1 MNENPTQT
9 KPIFTKGLKGVIA
22 NETGLSDVRGEE
34 GRLLYCGYEIEDLVD
49 LCNFTEIIY
58 LLLNKRLPNREELAG
73 LQERLRN
80 DRELPQPIL
89 DFFKTATKKARP
101 MSALRT
107 AVSMLGM
114 YDDRTKDPSQMKE
127 IGLSL
132 IAKIPVMAAYYYR
145 ICQGLDLPPIR
156 TDLGEAEHFLWLLK
170 GKEPDPAE
178 AHILD
183 VAYILHADHGMNAS
197 TFAGRVTASTLSDM
211 YSSITTALGTLKGPL
226 HGGANEAVIEML
238 KEIGEEENVEAYI
251 NDKLARHEKIF
262 GMGHRVYKTLDPRAP
277 QLRRIAIRLTQTIGE
292 PKWIRMSDMIAK
304 MMRSR
309 KNLNANVDFYSATV
323 YYSLGIPTRM
333 FTTVF
338 AIARAAGW
346 VAQILEQLED
356 NTLFRPLSKYTGPD
370 EPLLVPVLDMR

>member
-1 MNENPTQT
+1 MNENTNQT
-9 KPIFTKGLKGVIA
+9 KPIFTKGLKGIIA

-73 LQERLRN
+73 LQERLRH

-170 GKEPDPAE
+170 GTEPDPAE

-211 YSSITTALGTLKGPL
+211 YSAITTALGTLKGPL